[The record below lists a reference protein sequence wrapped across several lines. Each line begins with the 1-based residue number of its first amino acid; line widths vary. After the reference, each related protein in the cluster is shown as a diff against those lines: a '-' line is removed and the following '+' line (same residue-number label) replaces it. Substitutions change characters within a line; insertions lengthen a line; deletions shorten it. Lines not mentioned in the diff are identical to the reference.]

1 MRLAITCPVYSREW
15 ILPRWYKCIL
25 AQGFDPKNI
34 DLIFGI
40 TDGEDGTREVIAKY
54 EHYFNDTTIID
65 CNDLEPFGDRN
76 PQRFYPLAEIRNR
89 IIDLLK
95 DRDYDY
101 WWSYDTDILV
111 PDDCLKTL
119 ITDLQSDDVDI
130 VAPWVALVPSGD
142 IPNCA
147 HRRQL
152 SDQFWRRKPYSQY
165 YPKGSLY
172 PMDTVFAIFAA
183 KPWIYETFRYGWHQ
197 GGEDYYWGNQ
207 VIDGG
212 VKSWVDGRI
221 IGDHIYKR
229 DC

>member
-1 MRLAITCPVYSREW
+1 M
-15 ILPRWYKCIL
+15 
-25 AQGFDPKNI
+25 
-34 DLIFGI
+34 FGY
-40 TDGEDGTREVIAKY
+40 TEGDDDTRGTIEHYAKY
-54 EHYFNDTTIID
+54 FGNVFYID
-65 CNDLEPFGDRN
+65 CNDLPAFGNRN
-76 PQRFYPLAEIRNR
+76 SERFYPLAEIRNR
-89 IIDLLK
+89 ILDFIK
-95 DRDYDY
+95 TRKYDY

-111 PDDCLKTL
+111 PDTCLKTL
-119 ITDLQSDDVDI
+119 IEDLQSPDVDI
-130 VAPWVALVPSGD
+130 VAPWVALVPTGE

-147 HRRQL
+147 HRRQN

-212 VKSWVDGRI
+212 VKSWMEGRVVC
-221 IGDHIYKR
+221 DHIYKK